1 MLPHHLATVGGG
13 GCTSKNK
20 MKYVSRV
27 KKRSVIYRL

>member
-13 GCTSKNK
+13 GCTKNK